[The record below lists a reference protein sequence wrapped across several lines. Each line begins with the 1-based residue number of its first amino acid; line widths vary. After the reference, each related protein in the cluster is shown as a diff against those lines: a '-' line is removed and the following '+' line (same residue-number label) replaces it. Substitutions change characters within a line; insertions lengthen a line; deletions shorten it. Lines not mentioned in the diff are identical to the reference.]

1 MCISKWKDE
10 ILGICYI
17 CMSLIEVIYDVC
29 ELLKMYKSKNNQS
42 YINSLVSYIV
52 SLVILS
58 WSSLRIFPWPLIIQY
73 SESRKEMAVSIC
85 SV

>member
-1 MCISKWKDE
+1 MYISKWKNE
-10 ILGICYI
+10 TLGICY
-17 CMSLIEVIYDVC
+17 MSLMEVIYDVR
-29 ELLKMYKSKNNQS
+29 ELLKSYKSKNKQL

-58 WSSLRIFPWPLIIQY
+58 WSAVRIFPWPLIIQY
-73 SESRKEMAVSIC
+73 SEFRKEMAVSIC